1 MPKRPG
7 LTKEKLIDAA
17 IDLINNEGVPKL
29 TIATLSTR
37 FKVKPPSL
45 YNHIDSLESLKQAM
59 ALKGIVELSQ
69 VGQKA
74 AMGRAGSD
82 ALKAVAIAYRNFAK
96 NQPGLYELT
105 LRSNE
110 GQSPELIKAEK
121 EALEVFSGVL
131 RAYKLSE
138 ENTIHAMRCIRS
150 SLHGFVALELQGGFG
165 LPISIEESFSYNLS
179 ILDHGLLA
187 LQEKS

>member
-7 LTKEKLIDAA
+7 LTKEKLVDKA
-17 IDLINNEGVPKL
+17 IDLINKEGLNKL
-29 TIATLSTR
+29 TIATLSAR

-59 ALKGIVELSQ
+59 ALKGIIELSQ
-69 VGQKA
+69 VAQKS

-82 ALKAVAIAYRNFAK
+82 ALKAVALAYRNFAK
-96 NQPGLYELT
+96 SQPGLYELT

-110 GQSPELIKAEK
+110 GQSPELVKAEK
-121 EALEVFSGVL
+121 EALEVFSGIL
-131 RAYKLSE
+131 RAYELNE

-150 SLHGFVALELQGGFG
+150 SLHGFVSLELQGGFG
-165 LPISIEESFSYNLS
+165 LPINLEESFSYNLNL
-179 ILDHGLLA
+179 LDRGLLA
-187 LQEKS
+187 LQENS